1 MKLIR
6 CGMTKGSL
14 PFLRLT
20 FVAKIFIILEVV
32 MKVPVSTV
40 QQNKA
45 MREMPDASLEAEGPQ

>member
-1 MKLIR
+1 
-6 CGMTKGSL
+6 MTKGSL